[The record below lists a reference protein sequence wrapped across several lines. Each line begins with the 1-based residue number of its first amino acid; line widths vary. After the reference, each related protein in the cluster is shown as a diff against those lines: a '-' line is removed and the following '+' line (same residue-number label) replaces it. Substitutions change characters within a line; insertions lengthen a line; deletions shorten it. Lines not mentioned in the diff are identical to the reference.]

1 MLFSPIFFSSIH
13 SQKDLSNRMLC
24 WCQRAA
30 CLITSIM
37 RHAVGH
43 SSDGTKPALPRA
55 RNVICKCAVS
65 LCCCHAASHCSQASN
80 LFAVRSTLK
89 VSEILDFF
97 YYYCRF
103 APLWACQ
110 CCGPDWRGGRRCDG
124 LGAWTRAQN
133 SSKAFGR
140 RKSLSLNLF
149 PFSSRRMRSEMFGVN
164 SSVKNLLLTTFFIYS
179 FDIFQFIFEFCPPSS
194 AIKVLFNFFPSPA
207 STISAS
213 FFWLKIDFPLKR
225 ARKRLHCGGGKI
237 VIWAPNN
244 KIYCRFAIR
253 FDKILSLLHCN

>member
-1 MLFSPIFFSSIH
+1 MLFCLPLFFSSIH

-103 APLWACQ
+103 APLSACQ
-110 CCGPDWRGGRRCDG
+110 CCGPDWREADDVMGWERERGHRIHRKPLVGEKVYHSIYFHSHLDVCEARC
-124 LGAWTRAQN
+124 
-133 SSKAFGR
+133 
-140 RKSLSLNLF
+140 
-149 PFSSRRMRSEMFGVN
+149 SE
-164 SSVKNLLLTTFFIYS
+164 
-179 FDIFQFIFEFCPPSS
+179 
-194 AIKVLFNFFPSPA
+194 
-207 STISAS
+207 
-213 FFWLKIDFPLKR
+213 
-225 ARKRLHCGGGKI
+225 
-237 VIWAPNN
+237 
-244 KIYCRFAIR
+244 
-253 FDKILSLLHCN
+253 